1 MSLHMNL
8 KQRILALT
16 AMAVL
21 LPMALFCAY
30 MMTFQ
35 KNAYLFTEDRA
46 LTRQAM
52 LISDGIDATYFSYL
66 NSEIQY
72 FMEIRSQISKL
83 SSVLGDLGANARDA
97 GGQALI
103 QSFIASSE
111 ERFKVKA
118 YLTGRGPGPRIP
130 PALLNETDTTGK
142 PLFAILKDAERDG
155 RTGTYFLKGI
165 SSVAAVS
172 PTGVQGRLAVLLRDV
187 SDLKEQY
194 GRGGEQVLSGI
205 KIIIDSI
212 SERVAGRYVLISDR
226 EGKVLIGDDALCPAI
241 PAFDPAAFKI
251 PAGGRYGV
259 ELNGRD
265 FLIKTSDFGP
275 FEWKVVCLSDRN
287 EVLAPLYRTLFHI
300 LLIAL
305 AILAPALAAA
315 AFLVSRLVRPLR
327 QVADAALE
335 ISRADPSD
343 PATILA
349 AAQALPEDGSETGM
363 VASAIRH
370 MARSLNDSIS
380 SAMRTQ
386 ARQKLLEGELSA
398 AAEIQSGM
406 LPKVPSFETSCP
418 FEIAAYLLP
427 AKEVGGDLFD
437 NIQDHESLT
446 LVIGD
451 VSGKGVPAALFMTTT
466 VTIIRQCIGL
476 GMEPA
481 ATMNRVN
488 AMLSEHNP
496 NLMFVT
502 LLIITVSKK
511 DGFLRYAN
519 AGHCRPMICK
529 DGGIM
534 ELEGLSGPACGV
546 VEGYEFKQFEGA
558 LAKGDRLVIYTD
570 GISEAMDAKGEL
582 YGEEALRKVVL
593 EHRDS
598 GASDLNQAILA
609 SVAAHRGS
617 AEQSDDITLLSVA
630 CR

>member
-1 MSLHMNL
+1 MSCHMNL
-8 KQRILALT
+8 KRRIFTLT

-21 LPMALFCAY
+21 LPLALFCAY
-30 MMTFQ
+30 IMTFQ
-35 KNAYLFTEDRA
+35 KRAYLFTEDRA

-66 NSEIQY
+66 SSEIQY
-72 FMEIRSQISKL
+72 FMEIRSQISRL
-83 SSVLGDLGANARDA
+83 SSVLGDLGGNIRD
-97 GGQALI
+97 GDQELLDG
-103 QSFIASSE
+103 FIASAS
-111 ERFKVKA
+111 ERFQVSS
-118 YLTGRGPGPRIP
+118 YFTGNGPGPRLP
-130 PALLNETDTTGK
+130 LALMDERDTAGK
-142 PLFAILKDAERDG
+142 PLFAIIKDAERDG
-155 RTGTYFLKGI
+155 RPATSYFKGLNSI
-165 SSVAAVS
+165 AAICPTSARGRAAV
-172 PTGVQGRLAVLLRDV
+172 VLRDV

-194 GRGGEQVLSGI
+194 GKGGEKVLSGI
-205 KIIIDSI
+205 KMIIDSI
-212 SERVAGRYVLISDR
+212 SERVSGRYVLITDR
-226 EGKVLIGDDALCPAI
+226 EGRVLMGDNALSPKVVKL
-241 PAFDPAAFKI
+241 DPAMFKT
-251 PAGGRYGV
+251 PPGGRFSVGI
-259 ELNGRD
+259 NGRD
-265 FLIKTSDFGP
+265 YLIKTSDFGP
-275 FEWKVVCLSDRN
+275 FEWKVVCLSDRSA
-287 EVLAPLYRTLFHI
+287 VLAPLYRTLLHI

-305 AILAPALAAA
+305 CILAAALAAA
-315 AFLVSRLVRPLR
+315 AFMVSRLVRPLR
-327 QVADAALE
+327 QVADAALG

-343 PATILA
+343 PRSILDA
-349 AAQALPEDGSETGM
+349 AASLPDGSGETGM
-363 VASAIRH
+363 VVSAMKH
-370 MARSLNDSIS
+370 MARSLNDSIAA
-380 SAMRTQ
+380 AMRTQ

-406 LPKVPSFETSCP
+406 LPKVPSYEASRP

-437 NIQDHESLT
+437 IIQDPSSLT

-466 VTIIRQCIGL
+466 VTIIRQCVGL
-476 GMEPA
+476 GMGPA

-502 LLIITVSKK
+502 LLIITASKK
-511 DGFLRYAN
+511 DGSLRYAN

-546 VEGYEFKQFEGA
+546 VEGHEFKEFAGA

-570 GISEAMDAKGEL
+570 GISEAMDEKGEL
-582 YGEEALRKVVL
+582 YGEEALRKVIGDN
-593 EHRDS
+593 RS
-598 GASDLNQAILA
+598 CGASDLNQAILS

-617 AEQSDDITLLSVA
+617 APQSDDITLMSVA